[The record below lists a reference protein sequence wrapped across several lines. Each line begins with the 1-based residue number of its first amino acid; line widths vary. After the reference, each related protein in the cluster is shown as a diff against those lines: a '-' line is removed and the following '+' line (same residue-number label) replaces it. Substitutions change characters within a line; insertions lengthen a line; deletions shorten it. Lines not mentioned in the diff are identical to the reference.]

1 MPNVRVVLNR
11 AGVRE
16 MLRSKEVQRDL
27 MRRADRVVAAAE
39 SRAVPPHEG
48 EVDYYAESS
57 VGSNRARALVIADHP
72 GALGQEEEY
81 RILGSSI
88 DAAG

>member
-1 MPNVRVVLNR
+1 MADVRVVLHR
-11 AGVRE
+11 AGVRQ
-16 MLRSKEVQRDL
+16 MLRSEEVERDL
-27 MRRADRVVAAAE
+27 MERARRVVAAAE

-48 EVDYYAESS
+48 RVDYYAEAST
-57 VGSNRARALVIADHP
+57 GATRARALVIADHP